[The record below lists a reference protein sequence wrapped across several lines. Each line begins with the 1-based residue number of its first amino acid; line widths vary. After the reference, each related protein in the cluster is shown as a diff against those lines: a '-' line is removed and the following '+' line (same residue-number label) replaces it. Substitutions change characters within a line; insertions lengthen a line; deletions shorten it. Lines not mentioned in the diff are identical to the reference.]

1 MDRKGSM
8 GRNISKNSGLAKVN
22 RESVLRMTRKKVT
35 ECFLRKLRGLEPVK
49 EAGLLSSSGGCAK
62 VLWKMANIFQKWNLL
77 GSSKLVREREVYLE
91 SALYI

>member
-35 ECFLRKLRGLEPVK
+35 ECFLRKLRGLRASERGRAVK
-49 EAGLLSSSGGCAK
+49 FLRWVC
-62 VLWKMANIFQKWNLL
+62 
-77 GSSKLVREREVYLE
+77 E
-91 SALYI
+91 SFVENG

>member
-1 MDRKGSM
+1 M
-8 GRNISKNSGLAKVN
+8 
-22 RESVLRMTRKKVT
+22 
-35 ECFLRKLRGLEPVK
+35 K